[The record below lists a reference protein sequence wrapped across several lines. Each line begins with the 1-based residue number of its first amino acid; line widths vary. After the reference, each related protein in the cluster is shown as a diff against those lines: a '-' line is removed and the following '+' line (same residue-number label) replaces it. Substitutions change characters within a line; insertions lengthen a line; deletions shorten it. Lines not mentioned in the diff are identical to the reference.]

1 MKTTQKAVAFAALTA
16 LSTFGVANTAHAG
29 VMFRMNQGVAYGEN
43 GNMGIATPV
52 ENTAT
57 IDFNDLIPNVQ
68 GSKSSTNFSNDF
80 ASYTFENGKKSS
92 VIADQWVPENID
104 RTVNK
109 TNPYLAVFSGD
120 RVTIDLKSTANY
132 FGLNWGSVSQNNR
145 IEFFKGD
152 TLISAFQSAGNNV
165 NQPVEGQAELNAAWK
180 DVKGSHSATNFW
192 NEADAYL
199 EFWAEDV
206 NSLFDR
212 IVLTQLSSTG
222 GGFETDNHSFLLSN
236 KGFDPNNNKSVPE
249 PGMVVGLLAIG
260 GLIAQ
265 KKAKKS

>member
-52 ENTAT
+52 KNTAT
-57 IDFNDLIPNVQ
+57 VDFNNLLGNKT
-68 GSKSSTNFSNDF
+68 G
-80 ASYTFENGKKSS
+80 FENEFAIYSFQNTTGSSS
-92 VIADQWVPENID
+92 VRANQWVPENID
-104 RTVNK
+104 RTINNS
-109 TNPYLAVFSGD
+109 NPYLAVFSGNS
-120 RVTIDLKSTANY
+120 VTIDLKGTANY

-180 DVKGSHSATNFW
+180 DVKGSHNATNFW

-199 EFWAEDV
+199 EFWAEDA

-212 IVLTQLSSTG
+212 IVLTQVSSTG
-222 GGFETDNHSFLLSN
+222 GGFESDNHSFLLSN